1 MFILLH
7 CPLYLF
13 FQIAELQNKKVIMK
27 KSKNIASQCAE
38 LLKDDSDDEV
48 EETPEESVEGEESIP
63 DEEEE
68 EAEGEEEEDADA
80 ESDAPEEDTD
90 EEIEARAGA
99 VGFIPVSKP
108 WKGNSGKIS
117 IKSTLFTATY
127 RTKEG
132 NEHNPTAVVGVAP
145 GTLKIESDLNEDGS
159 VKRKTSSKMQTL
171 NDHTMWFF
179 RGSLSED
186 NLADTPLKTG
196 YKQSCAKHL
205 QK

>member
-1 MFILLH
+1 
-7 CPLYLF
+7 
-13 FQIAELQNKKVIMK
+13 MK
-27 KSKNIASQCAE
+27 KSKNIARQCAD
-38 LLKDDSDDEV
+38 LLKDDTDDEV
-48 EETPEESVEGEESIP
+48 EETPEESVEGEESNP

-68 EAEGEEEEDADA
+68 EAEGEEEEEDADA
-80 ESDAPEEDTD
+80 ESESPEEDTD

-99 VGFIPVSKP
+99 VGLIPVSKP

-117 IKSTLFTATY
+117 IKNTLFTATY
-127 RTKEG
+127 RTKNG

-186 NLADTPLKTG
+186 NLPDTPLKTG